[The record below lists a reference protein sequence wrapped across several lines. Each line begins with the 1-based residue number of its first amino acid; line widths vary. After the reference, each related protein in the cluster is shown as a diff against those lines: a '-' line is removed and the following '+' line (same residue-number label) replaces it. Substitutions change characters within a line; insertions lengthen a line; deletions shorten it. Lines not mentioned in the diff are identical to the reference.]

1 MAEEDNF
8 DIDIYGDG
16 AEEQHDSATTE
27 EFKTEDPDAF
37 IFEENYT
44 TPAQTNGD
52 TKIEPETNLAPES
65 YKAPEPVEGIENIA
79 SGQQKISTT
88 DGSSQDQLHP
98 PKQPPQ
104 QQGAKRKEGPDTRP
118 IDVGATSA
126 LFISDLHWWTTDDD
140 IRGWINQSECED
152 ELKDITF
159 NEHKVNGKSKGYLFF
174 VVFHHPSIR
183 FHGLT
188 PITVS
193 RQAFIELISPQAAT
207 AVKQK
212 IESFGAGQQY
222 AKKHTVT
229 YTAASTNP
237 FRTLPKDAPARGKDG
252 PRERDN
258 RSTTGSFNSP
268 GSMGGGANPAP
279 TNFGMNNM
287 GGGGFRGGRGGYNNR
302 GAPMHNM
309 NGGYGN
315 RSFSGPMPTPH
326 GGFQGAPMGGFQGGP
341 MGGMQQFGNFHNRG
355 GMMGGMRGGPAG
367 MRGGRGGMGMTGMM
381 SGLPM
386 GGMGMGMGMGG
397 MSGPMGGMAGNMGMG
412 QMAGGMQGTTGFYNP
427 YAAIGYRG
435 PVVGGFNYGV
445 ADPRAATYAAAGSPN
460 IGYAGFSGVPSHS
473 VSPSPITPLATNGT
487 LKRSMDQ
494 TGAGGFHS
502 PTPHFNPAFFNQN
515 QGGGGDGSWNPHGAK
530 RPRPE

>member
-16 AEEQHDSATTE
+16 AEEQHDTAATE
-27 EFKTEDPDAF
+27 DFKSEDPDAF

-52 TKIEPETNLAPES
+52 TKVEPETS
-65 YKAPEPVEGIENIA
+65 VAPEPYEAPKSTLESENV
-79 SGQQKISTT
+79 SNGQQKISTT
-88 DGSSQDQLHP
+88 DGSAQDQLHP

-104 QQGAKRKEGPDTRP
+104 QQGVKRKEGPDTRT

-126 LFISDLHWWTTDDD
+126 LFISELHWWTTDDD

-159 NEHKVNGKSKGYLFF
+159 NEHKVNGKSKG
-174 VVFHHPSIR
+174 
-183 FHGLT
+183 
-188 PITVS
+188 
-193 RQAFIELISPQAAT
+193 QAFIELSSPQAAT

-229 YTAASTNP
+229 YTSASTNP

-268 GSMGGGANPAP
+268 GGMGGGGANPAP
-279 TNFGMNNM
+279 TNFNMNNM

-302 GAPMHNM
+302 GAAMQNM

-315 RSFSGPMPTPH
+315 RSFSGPMHTPH
-326 GGFQGAPMGGFQGGP
+326 GGFQGPPMGGFQGGP
-341 MGGMQQFGNFHNRG
+341 MGAMQQFGNFHNRG
-355 GMMGGMRGGPAG
+355 GMMGGMRGGPTG
-367 MRGGRGGMGMTGMM
+367 MRGGRGGMGPNGMM
-381 SGLPM
+381 GGMPM
-386 GGMGMGMGMGG
+386 GGMGMGMGG
-397 MSGPMGGMAGNMGMG
+397 MPGAMGGMAGNMGMG
-412 QMAGGMQGTTGFYNP
+412 QMAGGMQGMTGFYNP
-427 YAAIGYRG
+427 YAATGYRG
-435 PVVGGFNYGV
+435 PAVGGYNRGV
-445 ADPRAATYAAAGSPN
+445 PDPRAATSTAAGSPTT
-460 IGYAGFSGVPSHS
+460 GYAGFFGAPSHT
-473 VSPSPITPLATNGT
+473 VSPSPITSSATNGA
-487 LKRSMDQ
+487 LNRSVDQ
-494 TGAGGFHS
+494 TGAGGFQS
-502 PTPHFNPAFFNQN
+502 PTPHFNPAFFTQN
-515 QGGGGDGSWNPHGAK
+515 QAGGGDGNWNPHGAK
-530 RPRPE
+530 RPRPD